1 MKTPETILKIAL
13 WASAVVGL
21 VVFASNRRR
30 SANQAFF
37 MMAITI
43 AGWLGSI
50 LQTFRSSSSAA
61 ATEWIRSAS
70 IIGGF
75 LPVAFSILR
84 VSIVHPGLS
93 LLQLGRRIPVWF
105 VVYAVIV
112 LFCTTPLYL
121 IGAEIPPQGVPN
133 ARYGILSLVF
143 PIYVVGSLGCAFI
156 SLLRDQRKARGVTR
170 AELEYVLAGLCCVF
184 GAGIFVCVV
193 PLVTHNSQ
201 TVSLAP
207 FWFVTMNAAIAYGIA
222 TRSILSVGALLRRA
236 LSYVLLL
243 IYLGGIYGAAWWST
257 TCLLRAF
264 SMDADFAPPLVGT
277 LCVALSIGR
286 AQSFLQVFVRKLFL
300 NFHRLDLRS
309 TLKSADRLLTQVTT
323 TEELLEGFL
332 PLLGRAAGTDLL
344 TVCLFDQG
352 DSKRVWSTRETG
364 ACETETGFFDVFRDL
379 SAPFALS
386 TVSRKNNN
394 AKEKEAAAR
403 LRDLSG
409 TLAVSIRNGGTGMG
423 VVILGEKLSGRVY
436 DPEEHESI
444 QMLTNR
450 LGIAL
455 ENARLY
461 TDQRRSKEY
470 LQSLLGELTSGV
482 LACDQRGIITVCN
495 GEAERLLEQPAAA
508 VIGGSVELLPSPFS
522 AAFQETLAV
531 GSGVRDQAG
540 TLRIAEKTVS
550 VRFSS
555 QVFTDSTQ
563 GAFLVFSDLTRV
575 KQLEEQLRRA
585 DRLAILG
592 TLAAGLAHE
601 IRNPLAPI
609 KTFVA
614 LIPERATDTSFL
626 VRFVEIVGAQVA
638 RIDRLVSQL
647 LSFSRVGVPHREEV
661 ACHGVLHDILALL
674 AHDLGKR
681 GIEIVTDFRAPC
693 DRVFADRQQL
703 EQVIL
708 NTLMNAA
715 EAMPQGGEITVTT
728 GHREGFFELNIQDD
742 GPGVPLEVLARVFD
756 PFVTTKESGTG
767 LGLSIAYG
775 IVADHGGTID
785 IVNGAR
791 GATVQVRLPTHHSR
805 ELAA

>member
-1 MKTPETILKIAL
+1 
-13 WASAVVGL
+13 
-21 VVFASNRRR
+21 
-30 SANQAFF
+30 
-37 MMAITI
+37 
-43 AGWLGSI
+43 
-50 LQTFRSSSSAA
+50 
-61 ATEWIRSAS
+61 
-70 IIGGF
+70 
-75 LPVAFSILR
+75 
-84 VSIVHPGLS
+84 
-93 LLQLGRRIPVWF
+93 
-105 VVYAVIV
+105 
-112 LFCTTPLYL
+112 
-121 IGAEIPPQGVPN
+121 
-133 ARYGILSLVF
+133 
-143 PIYVVGSLGCAFI
+143 
-156 SLLRDQRKARGVTR
+156 
-170 AELEYVLAGLCCVF
+170 
-184 GAGIFVCVV
+184 
-193 PLVTHNSQ
+193 
-201 TVSLAP
+201 
-207 FWFVTMNAAIAYGIA
+207 MNAVIAYGIA
-222 TRSILSVGALLRRA
+222 TRRILSVGALLRRA
-236 LSYVLLL
+236 LSYLLLL
-243 IYLGGIYGAAWWST
+243 IYLGGIYWVAWWGA

-264 SMDADFAPPLVGT
+264 SLDANFAAPLLGT

-300 NFHRLDLRS
+300 NLHRLDLRS

-323 TEELLEGFL
+323 TEKLLEGFL

-344 TVCLFDQG
+344 TVCLFDQS
-352 DSKRVWSTRETG
+352 DSRRVWSTGETT
-364 ACETETGFFDVFRDL
+364 ACEPETGFFDVFRDL

-386 TVSRKNNN
+386 TVSRKHSNTR
-394 AKEKEAAAR
+394 EKEVAAR

-409 TLAVSIRNGGTGMG
+409 ALAVPIRNGGTGMG
-423 VVILGEKLSGRVY
+423 VLILGEKLSGRVY
-436 DPEEHESI
+436 DPEEQESI

-508 VIGGSVELLPSPFS
+508 VIGGSVELLPPPFS
-522 AAFQETLAV
+522 AAFRETLSA
-531 GSGVRDQAG
+531 GTGVRDQGGA
-540 TLRIAEKTVS
+540 LRIGGKSVS

-555 QVFTDSTQ
+555 QVFTDSAQ
-563 GAFLVFSDLTRV
+563 GAFLVFSDLTQV

-585 DRLAILG
+585 DRLAMLG

-609 KTFVA
+609 RTFVE
-614 LIPERATDTSFL
+614 LIPERAADPSFL
-626 VRFVEIVGAQVA
+626 VRFTEIVGAQVA

-647 LSFSRVGVPHREEV
+647 LSFSRIGVPHREEV
-661 ACHGVLHDILALL
+661 ACHGLLHDILALL

-681 GIEIVTDFRAPC
+681 GIEIVTAFDAPS

-728 GHREGFFELNIQDD
+728 DRRDGFFELNIQDD
-742 GPGVPLEVLARVFD
+742 GPGVPLEVLPRVFD

-767 LGLSIAYG
+767 LGLSIAYR
-775 IVADHGGTID
+775 IIADHGGSID
-785 IVNGAR
+785 IANGAR
-791 GATVQVRLPTHHSR
+791 GATVQIRLPTHHSR